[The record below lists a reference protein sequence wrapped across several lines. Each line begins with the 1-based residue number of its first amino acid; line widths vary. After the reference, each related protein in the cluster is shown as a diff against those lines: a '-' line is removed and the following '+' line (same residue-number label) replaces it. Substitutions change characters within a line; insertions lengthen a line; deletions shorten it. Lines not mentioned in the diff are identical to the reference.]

1 MVEWID
7 LDELL
12 DKSIGDI
19 REMLAHEDSDS
30 SFRTFLIENG
40 WIVDE
45 DNEYDDNDDYEEDE
59 DNYDDDD
66 YEDED
71 EEDDSWDDEDSDD
84 EEEDV
89 ELPSDQ
95 EELAQEIAEDISDEK
110 YAIENLYGLYSEDF
124 IERVRELID

>member
-30 SFRTFLIENG
+30 SFRAFLIENG
-40 WIVDE
+40 WIE
-45 DNEYDDNDDYEEDE
+45 DTDNKYDDNDDYE
-59 DNYDDDD
+59 DDDD
-66 YEDED
+66 NCDNDDYNDDDNWDDNE
-71 EEDDSWDDEDSDD
+71 EEDDEDI
-84 EEEDV
+84 

-95 EELAQEIAEDISDEK
+95 EELAEEIATDINNGAYTIDS
-110 YAIENLYGLYSEDF
+110 IIGLYSEEF
-124 IERVRELID
+124 IERIKQLVY

>member
-45 DNEYDDNDDYEEDE
+45 DNEYDDNYEEDE
-59 DNYDDDD
+59 DDYDDDD
-66 YEDED
+66 YEEEDED
-71 EEDDSWDDEDSDD
+71 EDSWDDEEDDNEDD
-84 EEEDV
+84 EPEFPSEE
-89 ELPSDQ
+89 ERA
-95 EELAQEIAEDISDEK
+95 LAYNIADDIDNGAYTIDS
-110 YAIENLYGLYSEDF
+110 IRPFYSQDF
-124 IERVRELID
+124 IEKVENLLD

>member
-59 DNYDDDD
+59 DDYDDD
-66 YEDED
+66 YEDEEDNDYWDNEDDSED
-71 EEDDSWDDEDSDD
+71 EEDTF
-84 EEEDV
+84 
-89 ELPSDQ
+89 PS
-95 EELAQEIAEDISDEK
+95 
-110 YAIENLYGLYSEDF
+110 
-124 IERVRELID
+124 

>member
-30 SFRTFLIENG
+30 SFRAFLIENG
-40 WIVDE
+40 WIEDT
-45 DNEYDDNDDYEEDE
+45 DNEYDDNDDYEDDD
-59 DNYDDDD
+59 DNYDNDDD
-66 YEDED
+66 N
-71 EEDDSWDDEDSDD
+71 WDDD
-84 EEEDV
+84 EEEDDEDI

-95 EELAQEIAEDISDEK
+95 EELAEEIANDIDNNK
-110 YAIENLYGLYSEDF
+110 YTIDSIIGFYSEEF
-124 IERVRELID
+124 VERVRQLLD

>member
-19 REMLAHEDSDS
+19 REMLAYEDSDS

-40 WIVDE
+40 WIEDI

-59 DNYDDDD
+59 DNYDDD
-66 YEDED
+66 
-71 EEDDSWDDEDSDD
+71 EEDSWDDDD

-95 EELAQEIAEDISDEK
+95 EELAEEIAEDISNKK
-110 YAIENLYGLYSEDF
+110 YAIESLYGLYSEDF
-124 IERVRELID
+124 IQRVRQLID

>member
-30 SFRTFLIENG
+30 SFRTFLVENG

-45 DNEYDDNDDYEEDE
+45 DNEYDDNDDYEDD
-59 DNYDDDD
+59 DNY
-66 YEDED
+66 EDD
-71 EEDDSWDDEDSDD
+71 EEDDNNWDDD
-84 EEEDV
+84 EEEDDEDI

-95 EELAQEIAEDISDEK
+95 EELAEEIANDIDNGAYTIDS
-110 YAIENLYGLYSEDF
+110 IIGFYSEEF
-124 IERVRELID
+124 VERVKQLID

>member
-19 REMLAHEDSDS
+19 REMLAHEDGDS

-45 DNEYDDNDDYEEDE
+45 DNEYDDNDDYE
-59 DNYDDDD
+59 DDDNC
-66 YEDED
+66 EDD
-71 EEDDSWDDEDSDD
+71 EEDDNNWDDD
-84 EEEDV
+84 EEEDDEDI

-95 EELAQEIAEDISDEK
+95 EELAEEIANDIDNGAYTIDS
-110 YAIENLYGLYSEDF
+110 IVGFYSEEF
-124 IERVRELID
+124 VERVKQLID

>member
-45 DNEYDDNDDYEEDE
+45 DNEYDDNDDYEDD
-59 DNYDDDD
+59 DNY
-66 YEDED
+66 EDD
-71 EEDDSWDDEDSDD
+71 EEDDNNWDDD
-84 EEEDV
+84 EEEDDEDI

-95 EELAQEIAEDISDEK
+95 EELAEEIAIDINNGAYTIDS
-110 YAIENLYGLYSEDF
+110 IIGFYSEEF
-124 IERVRELID
+124 IERVKQLVY

>member
-40 WIVDE
+40 WIEDI
-45 DNEYDDNDDYEEDE
+45 DNEYDDNDDYEED
-59 DNYDDDD
+59 
-66 YEDED
+66 DEA
-71 EEDDSWDDEDSDD
+71 DD

-95 EELAQEIAEDISDEK
+95 EELAEEIAEDISNKK
-110 YAIENLYGLYSEDF
+110 YAIESLYGLYSEDF
-124 IERVRELID
+124 IKRIKKLID

>member
-19 REMLAHEDSDS
+19 REMLAYEDSDS

-40 WIVDE
+40 WIEDI

-66 YEDED
+66 YEDD
-71 EEDDSWDDEDSDD
+71 EEDSWDDDD

-95 EELAQEIAEDISDEK
+95 EELAEEIAEDISNKK
-110 YAIENLYGLYSEDF
+110 YAIGSLYGLYSEDF
-124 IERVRELID
+124 IKRIKKLID

>member
-40 WIVDE
+40 WIEDI
-45 DNEYDDNDDYEEDE
+45 DNEYDDNGDYEEDE

-66 YEDED
+66 YEDD
-71 EEDDSWDDEDSDD
+71 EEDSWDDDD

-95 EELAQEIAEDISDEK
+95 EELAKEIAEDISNKK
-110 YAIENLYGLYSEDF
+110 YPIESLYGLYGEDF
-124 IERVRELID
+124 IKRIKKLID

>member
-45 DNEYDDNDDYEEDE
+45 DNEYDDNDDHED
-59 DNYDDDD
+59 
-66 YEDED
+66 D
-71 EEDDSWDDEDSDD
+71 EEDDNNWDDD
-84 EEEDV
+84 EEEDDEDI

-95 EELAQEIAEDISDEK
+95 EELAEEIANDIDNGAYTIDS
-110 YAIENLYGLYSEDF
+110 IVGFYSEEF
-124 IERVRELID
+124 VERVKQLID

>member
-40 WIVDE
+40 WIEDI

-59 DNYDDDD
+59 DNYDDD
-66 YEDED
+66 
-71 EEDDSWDDEDSDD
+71 EEDSWDDDD

-95 EELAQEIAEDISDEK
+95 EELAEEIAEDISNKK
-110 YAIENLYGLYSEDF
+110 YAIESLYGLYSEDF
-124 IERVRELID
+124 IQRVRQLID

>member
-45 DNEYDDNDDYEEDE
+45 DNEYDDNYDEEEDDYEED
-59 DNYDDDD
+59 DD
-66 YEDED
+66 YEDDDCED
-71 EEDDSWDDEDSDD
+71 NDWDDEDD
-84 EEEDV
+84 EEEDAF
-89 ELPSDQ
+89 PS
-95 EELAQEIAEDISDEK
+95 EEERALAYSIANDIDNNAYTIDS
-110 YAIENLYGLYSEDF
+110 IRPFYSQDF
-124 IERVRELID
+124 IEKVENLLD

>member
-40 WIVDE
+40 WIEDI

-66 YEDED
+66 YED
-71 EEDDSWDDEDSDD
+71 D

-95 EELAQEIAEDISDEK
+95 EELAEEIAEDISNKK
-110 YAIENLYGLYSEDF
+110 YAIESLYGLYSEDF
-124 IERVRELID
+124 IKRIKKLID

>member
-45 DNEYDDNDDYEEDE
+45 DNEYDDNDDYED
-59 DNYDDDD
+59 DNN
-66 YEDED
+66 YEDD
-71 EEDDSWDDEDSDD
+71 EEDDNNWDDD
-84 EEEDV
+84 EEEDDEDI

-95 EELAQEIAEDISDEK
+95 EELAEEIANDIDNGAYTIDSIVDF
-110 YAIENLYGLYSEDF
+110 YSEEF
-124 IERVRELID
+124 VERVKQLID

>member
-40 WIVDE
+40 WIEDI

-66 YEDED
+66 YEDDAE
-71 EEDDSWDDEDSDD
+71 DSWDDDG

-89 ELPSDQ
+89 ELHSDQ
-95 EELAQEIAEDISDEK
+95 EELAEEIAEDISNKK
-110 YAIENLYGLYSEDF
+110 YAIESLYGLYSEDF
-124 IERVRELID
+124 IKRIKKLID

>member
-40 WIVDE
+40 WIE
-45 DNEYDDNDDYEEDE
+45 DIDTEYDDNDDYDEDE
-59 DNYDDDD
+59 DDYDDDD
-66 YEDED
+66 YEDD
-71 EEDDSWDDEDSDD
+71 EEDSWDDDD

-95 EELAQEIAEDISDEK
+95 EELAEEIAEDISNKK
-110 YAIENLYGLYSEDF
+110 YAIESLYGLYSEDF
-124 IERVRELID
+124 IKRIKKLID

>member
-12 DKSIGDI
+12 GKSIGDI

-40 WIVDE
+40 WIEDI

-59 DNYDDDD
+59 DNYDDD
-66 YEDED
+66 
-71 EEDDSWDDEDSDD
+71 EEDSWDDDD

-95 EELAQEIAEDISDEK
+95 EELAEEIAEDISNKK
-110 YAIENLYGLYSEDF
+110 YAIESLYGLYSEDF
-124 IERVRELID
+124 IQRVRQLID

>member
-59 DNYDDDD
+59 DDYDDD
-66 YEDED
+66 YEDEEDNDYWDNEDDSED
-71 EEDDSWDDEDSDD
+71 EEDTFPS
-84 EEEDV
+84 EEERA
-89 ELPSDQ
+89 
-95 EELAQEIAEDISDEK
+95 LAYSIANDIDNNAYTIDS
-110 YAIENLYGLYSEDF
+110 IRPFYSQDF
-124 IERVRELID
+124 IEKVENLLD

>member
-45 DNEYDDNDDYEEDE
+45 DNEYDDNDDYE
-59 DNYDDDD
+59 DDDNH
-66 YEDED
+66 EDD
-71 EEDDSWDDEDSDD
+71 EEDDNNWDDD
-84 EEEDV
+84 EEEDDEDI

-95 EELAQEIAEDISDEK
+95 EELAEEIATDINNGAYTIDS
-110 YAIENLYGLYSEDF
+110 IIGFYSEEF
-124 IERVRELID
+124 IERVKQLVY

>member
-45 DNEYDDNDDYEEDE
+45 DNEYNDNYDEEEDDYEED
-59 DNYDDDD
+59 DD
-66 YEDED
+66 YEDDDCED
-71 EEDDSWDDEDSDD
+71 NDWDDEDD
-84 EEEDV
+84 EEEDTF
-89 ELPSDQ
+89 PS
-95 EELAQEIAEDISDEK
+95 EEERALAYSIANDIDNNAYTIDS
-110 YAIENLYGLYSEDF
+110 IRPFYSQDF
-124 IERVRELID
+124 IEKVENLLD